1 MFLQQTLSEFD
12 SHMICPECR
21 LPSDHTLLTINTTI
35 IKEHIQTKK
44 HIIMKNS
51 DEEKNF
57 LAKLIES
64 IKGLSIENISNKENL
79 EKIVQEFTN
88 DTEEIW
94 FRYLKIVNITKH
106 SKL

>member
-1 MFLQQTLSEFD
+1 
-12 SHMICPECR
+12 MIFPECR

-51 DEEKNF
+51 EEEKNF
-57 LAKLIES
+57 LAKLIEF
-64 IKGLSIENISNKENL
+64 IKGLSIEHISNKENL
-79 EKIVQEFTN
+79 EKIIQEFTDN
-88 DTEEIW
+88 TEEIW